1 MPITQ
6 KEFKIGLM
14 VNALLED
21 KYNKTGHMREE
32 CKRVVTLYEEKL
44 KTLKGLGTIVSTGFF
59 EYEHEAAKAAS
70 LLKREEVDVI
80 IFIELAYQ
88 KGTTAMRA
96 LFELNVPIIVW
107 NTQLVREFGEDADFD
122 LIMVN
127 SGMAG
132 LSETTSALVRSKK
145 KFFVVSG
152 YIDDKE
158 ALEEI
163 RQYLIAAKACAR
175 LRNSKIG
182 IIGHPYEGMTDLMQD
197 DFALMQKFGC
207 SVWPIYHNEVTDA
220 FLAVKDTDAIRLIE
234 EQKGRGR
241 KVKVDDEMM
250 VRSAKLALALEQV
263 VKKNS
268 FDAVA
273 EFDQIWLPDPDIGII
288 TFFGTSRLLENHVP
302 FTCEGD
308 VLRAIGMLV
317 LEEVAGHSTF
327 LEHYILDYK
336 RDLMFDSHDG
346 YGNPSLADEKYGVH
360 IVPTIYYKG
369 VNGFGASFNYSY
381 KPGDFTLFS
390 IGSIGEGK
398 FRFIFSEGKNIQMK
412 PREIAA
418 PQTFFQWSGGS
429 IKEFSK
435 RWLYAA
441 TSHHHTGAY
450 GRLNDVLGKV
460 AAMLDVECV
469 TV

>member
-1 MPITQ
+1 MPIVQ
-6 KEFKIGLM
+6 REFKIGLI

-21 KYNKTGHMREE
+21 KYNRTGHMRDE
-32 CKRVVTLYEEKL
+32 CRKVTERYEERL
-44 KTLKGLGTIVSTGFF
+44 KTFKDLGTVVSTGFF
-59 EYEHEAAKAAS
+59 EYENEAAKAAAF
-70 LLKREEVDVI
+70 LKREDVDAVV
-80 IFIELAYQ
+80 FIELAYQ
-88 KGTTAMRA
+88 KGNTSMRV
-96 LFELNVPIIVW
+96 LLELDVPIIVW
-107 NTQLVREFGEDADFD
+107 NTQLVSEFGEDADFD

-145 KFFVVSG
+145 KFYMVSG
-152 YIDDKE
+152 HIDDKE

-163 RQYLIAAKACAR
+163 RQYLLAAKAVAR

-197 DFALMQKFGC
+197 DYAVMESFGC
-207 SVWPIYHNEVTDA
+207 SVWPLDHDDVTEA
-220 FLAVKDTDAIRLIE
+220 FLAVKDTDAKKLIE
-234 EQKGRGR
+234 EQISKGRTIR
-241 KVKVDDEMM
+241 VDDEMM
-250 VRSAKLALALEQV
+250 MRSAKLALALERAV
-263 VKKNS
+263 RANS

-273 EFDQIWLPDPDIGII
+273 EFDQIWLPDPRIGII

-308 VLRAIGMLV
+308 VLRGIGMLI

-336 RDLMFDSHDG
+336 RNLMFDSHDG
-346 YGNPSLADEKYGVH
+346 YGNPSLAHDKYGVH
-360 IVPTIYYKG
+360 VVPTIYYKG

-381 KPGDFTLFS
+381 RPGNFTLFS
-390 IGSIGEGK
+390 IGSVGGGK
-398 FRFIFSEGKNIQMK
+398 FRFIASEGKNVEMK

-418 PQTFFQWSGGS
+418 PQTFFQWGGGS
-429 IKEFSK
+429 IKEFAN

-450 GRLNDVLGKV
+450 GRLNGVLEKT
-460 AAMLDVECV
+460 ASMLDMEWVV
-469 TV
+469 V